1 MSRSELDSMVNAI
14 KIGIIGGS
22 GFYSWDEFKH
32 EKEEVYQTPYGE
44 PSDALVSGKI
54 DGIDVIF
61 LSRHSHDKR
70 FNPSEVNYKANI
82 DALRQAGV
90 THILAA
96 TACESLQDDKKP
108 EEFVILDSFI
118 DRTTKRKQT
127 FYDLSN
133 PDDHSCAFIPM
144 HPSFCERSRKI
155 VYEVGSKMGLKVH
168 PKGTIVTIEGPRFS
182 SKAESL
188 VFKSWNADV
197 INMTTVPEVVLAKE
211 AGISYV
217 SVAMVTDYD
226 CWRESEES
234 VTAQAVIEVMV
245 KNSANVKALSR
256 NCISALAKEDWTDT
270 IRMNKETVKNSII
283 R

>member
-1 MSRSELDSMVNAI
+1 MEGI
-14 KIGIIGGS
+14 KVGIIGGS

-32 EKEEVYQTPYGE
+32 EKEETFQTPYGE

-54 DGIDVIF
+54 DGVNVVF
-61 LSRHSHDKR
+61 LSRHSRDRR
-70 FNPSEVNYKANI
+70 FNPSEINYRANI

-96 TACESLQDDKKP
+96 TACGSLKEDKKP
-108 EEFVILDSFI
+108 GEFVILDSFI

-133 PDDHSCAFIPM
+133 PDGHSCAFIPM
-144 HPSFCERSRKI
+144 HPSFCERSREI
-155 VYEVGSKMGLKVH
+155 VYKIGEEMGLQMH

-211 AGISYV
+211 AGICYV

-226 CWRESEES
+226 CWRDSGE
-234 VTAQAVIEVMV
+234 VVNAQAVMKVMST
-245 KNSANVKALSR
+245 NSVNVKALFKS
-256 NCISALAKEDWTDT
+256 CISALAKENWEETM
-270 IRMNKETVKNSII
+270 RANKEMVKNSII